1 MESEQSQVCPFAR
14 DLHNSDEFLYIQVEN
29 DLAPDSSIYNK
40 CSLESTVAVLV
51 LHAPEILRQLGWVC
65 TSLQFGISCFLVV
78 YDTDQ
83 DSLQNERF
91 FLSRE
96 NATKL

>member
-1 MESEQSQVCPFAR
+1 M
-14 DLHNSDEFLYIQVEN
+14 
-29 DLAPDSSIYNK
+29 
-40 CSLESTVAVLV
+40 STGVHSGSPGGAWPEGRS
-51 LHAPEILRQLGWVC
+51 PEILGQLGWAC

-91 FLSRE
+91 FLSERLPQ
-96 NATKL
+96 NCNLDANCHYF